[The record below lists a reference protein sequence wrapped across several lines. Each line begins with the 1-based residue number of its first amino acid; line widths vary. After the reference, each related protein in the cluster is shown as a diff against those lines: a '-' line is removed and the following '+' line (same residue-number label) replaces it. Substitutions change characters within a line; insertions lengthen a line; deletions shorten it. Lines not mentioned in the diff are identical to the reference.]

1 MLTFMN
7 SRSRPPPPAE
17 KTPKNQGLARRT
29 PRQQRSL
36 DKIELMF
43 EAAMRLIQ
51 ESDVATLTTNA
62 VAARAGVSIGTLYQY
77 FDGKQ
82 ALLDALV
89 QRELGVM
96 SQAILDAAKVAP
108 AEAAP
113 GDKIRRIVRAA
124 LGAYGGR
131 GRVHRRLIEH
141 ALTQTSGSRLSPLFA
156 QLTKDFSSK
165 GIAVPGETPR
175 PLTPAQAFVLTHSIA
190 GVLRTMAAS
199 DNAPPLREV
208 EDALVQLAIA
218 YLAAVRSDSE

>member
-1 MLTFMN
+1 
-7 SRSRPPPPAE
+7 
-17 KTPKNQGLARRT
+17 
-29 PRQQRSL
+29 
-36 DKIELMF
+36 MF
-43 EAAMRLIQ
+43 EAAIRLIQ

-96 SQAILDAAKVAP
+96 AEAIRDAAKGAQSD
-108 AEAAP
+108 AAP
-113 GDKIRRIVRAA
+113 GDQIRHVVRSV

-141 ALTQTSGSRLSPLFA
+141 ALTRTSGSRLSPLFA

-165 GIAVPGETPR
+165 GIAGPGETPR
-175 PLTPAQAFVLTHSIA
+175 PLTLAQAFVLTHSIA
-190 GVLRTMAAS
+190 GVLRTMATS
-199 DNAPPLREV
+199 DDAPPPREV

-218 YLAAVRSDSE
+218 FLASVRSDAD